1 MDIYS
6 EQKEYV
12 KDINDIRL
20 HNGIFMQTQEKPH
33 RKMKTVIRHSR
44 KKQIIAFKAILTG
57 CLFVFAKKA

>member
-44 KKQIIAFKAILTG
+44 KNR
-57 CLFVFAKKA
+57 